1 MKYLQN
7 NGFFYG
13 TCGMETN
20 LFDSASGEPLYVG
33 DIVLVF
39 IANDPDYGF
48 FIEPEFVVWDEEN
61 DHPFIMG
68 LGRNSKIRR
77 QLITDGDIIAEES
90 FLLDSSRREE
100 SLKREDYDTVY
111 DSVICTDADSEWY
124 IKKIKSWKKVVM
136 NECWSGVSLKEK

>member
-13 TCGMETN
+13 TCGKETN
-20 LFDSASGEPLYVG
+20 LFDSTSDEPLYVG

-39 IANDPDYGF
+39 TANDPNSGF
-48 FIEPEFVVWDEEN
+48 FTEPTFVVWDEEY

-77 QLITDGDIIAEES
+77 LLINDGDIIAEES
-90 FLLDSSRREE
+90 FFLDSSRREE
-100 SLKREDYDTVY
+100 SLKREGYDTVY
-111 DSVICTDADSEWY
+111 DSLISSNPDNEWY
-124 IKKIKSWKKVVM
+124 IKKIKSWEKVVID
-136 NECWSGVSLKEK
+136 ECWSGVSLKEK